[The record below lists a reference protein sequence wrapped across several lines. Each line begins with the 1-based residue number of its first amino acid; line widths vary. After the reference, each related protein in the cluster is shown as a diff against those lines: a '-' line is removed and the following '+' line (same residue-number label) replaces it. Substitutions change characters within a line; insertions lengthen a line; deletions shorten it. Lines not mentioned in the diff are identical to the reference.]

1 MQCFLLSVVCNHF
14 IGRNKVVFCIFGMAQ
29 GKPRVGVFHSHVYL
43 GQWQSDHKLPPGQL
57 SVDWTN
63 LLLLLHH
70 GCHWKAERAP
80 RTTSVVSQG
89 VGMHWES
96 PNGLVNRL
104 RSRPR
109 GWTWPSGLVGGP
121 GLLCL
126 WWAWGMQGC
135 WSRGHTLR
143 NMDLG
148 NARTESDDMIV
159 FPSPFLFQLSWLSDF
174 MHALITSLPLT
185 TGCIFQIKERGGGND
200 ASSRLSVNYH
210 SILFIVIFLMEIKI
224 LHLNIIF
231 IPHVYLY
238 LDCWYQSSIVNK

>member
-29 GKPRVGVFHSHVYL
+29 GKPRVGVFHSRVYL
-43 GQWQSDHKLPPGQL
+43 GQWQSDHKLPAGQL

-89 VGMHWES
+89 VGMRWES

-109 GWTWPSGLVGGP
+109 GWAWPSVSLMSLRDA
-121 GLLCL
+121 GLLV
-126 WWAWGMQGC
+126 
-135 WSRGHTLR
+135 SRTYFEKHGSR
-143 NMDLG
+143 ECK
-148 NARTESDDMIV
+148 TESDDTMC
-159 FPSPFLFQLSWLSDF
+159 FPAPSSSNLADF
-174 MHALITSLPLT
+174 PTLCTH
-185 TGCIFQIKERGGGND
+185 
-200 ASSRLSVNYH
+200 
-210 SILFIVIFLMEIKI
+210 
-224 LHLNIIF
+224 
-231 IPHVYLY
+231 
-238 LDCWYQSSIVNK
+238 